1 MFSNKPMFDEIEILK
16 SFLRESKLRFTP
28 QRQTILEV
36 FLKYEGHAE
45 VEDLFLIVRGIDPTI
60 GIATVY
66 RTMNIL
72 VECGLARENTL
83 SKGQKSFEK
92 LYHQSH
98 HDHLICT
105 QCNKIVEFAHPLIEK
120 YQLEVCQTH
129 GFTLRQ
135 HKMEIYGI
143 CMDCQK

>member
-1 MFSNKPMFDEIEILK
+1 MFDEIEILK
-16 SFLRESKLRFTP
+16 GYLREGKLRFTP
-28 QRQTILEV
+28 QRKTILEA
-36 FLKYEGHAE
+36 FLNYAGHVE
-45 VEDLFLIVRGIDPTI
+45 VEDLFHIVREIDSTI

-72 VECGLARENTL
+72 VDCGLARDNIL
-83 SKGQKSFEK
+83 SKGHKTFEK

-105 QCNKIVEFAHPLIEK
+105 LCDKIVEFEHPLIEK
-120 YQLEVCQTH
+120 YQLEICQTY

-135 HKMEIYGI
+135 HKMEIYGV
-143 CMDCQK
+143 CVDCQK

>member
-1 MFSNKPMFDEIEILK
+1 MFDEIEILK

-36 FLKYEGHAE
+36 FLNFEGHAE
-45 VEDLFLIVRGIDPTI
+45 VEDLFLIVRDIDPTI

-72 VECGLARENTL
+72 VECGLARENIL
-83 SKGQKSFEK
+83 SKGQKTFET

-105 QCNKIVEFAHPLIEK
+105 RCNKIVEFEHPLIEK
-120 YQLEVCQTH
+120 YQLEVCHIH
-129 GFTLRQ
+129 GFSLQQ
-135 HKMEIYGI
+135 HKMDIYGV
-143 CMDCQK
+143 CRECQK

>member
-1 MFSNKPMFDEIEILK
+1 MLDEIEILK
-16 SFLRESKLRFTP
+16 SFLRENKLRFTS

-36 FLKYEGHAE
+36 FLDHEGHAE
-45 VEDLFLIVRGIDPTI
+45 VDDLFQIIREIDPTI

-83 SKGQKSFEK
+83 SKGQKTFEK

-105 QCNKIVEFAHPLIEK
+105 QCDKIVEFEHPLIEQ
-120 YQLEVCQTH
+120 YQLEISQNH

-143 CMDCQK
+143 CRDCQKKGERAS